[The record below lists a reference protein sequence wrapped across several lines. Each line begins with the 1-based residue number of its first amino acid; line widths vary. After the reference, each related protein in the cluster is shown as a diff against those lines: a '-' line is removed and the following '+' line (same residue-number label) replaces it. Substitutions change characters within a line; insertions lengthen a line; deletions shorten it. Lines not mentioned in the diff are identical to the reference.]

1 MNNLAKTQQLV
12 IDSREIAEMTGV
24 NHWEILR
31 KLEGSTDRK
40 GYIEI
45 LNDNQMVVDEYFIR
59 SEYEDE
65 KGEKRPCYLFTKMG
79 CEFIANKF
87 NGGKGILFTAKYVK
101 KFNEMEKQSPLIQ
114 QLSPQLQLL
123 INMEMEQKRLRQ
135 QLNKVNCHALEAKAE
150 VQAIKDI
157 IVINPRAEWRK
168 ETNRV
173 LTAIGYMTKQY
184 QAPKNEVYKALEER
198 AKCDLK
204 RRLDNLQG
212 RALRQGMSNSQAND
226 LNYLDVIENDTRLKE
241 IYIAIVKEMAIKNG
255 VKVKGC
261 SEID

>member
-1 MNNLAKTQQLV
+1 MNYKSYFHYLIIEKNHIGKVIQQQ
-12 IDSREIAEMTGV
+12 RG
-24 NHWEILR
+24 
-31 KLEGSTDRK
+31 
-40 GYIEI
+40 
-45 LNDNQMVVDEYFIR
+45 
-59 SEYEDE
+59 
-65 KGEKRPCYLFTKMG
+65 
-79 CEFIANKF
+79 
-87 NGGKGILFTAKYVK
+87 
-101 KFNEMEKQSPLIQ
+101 LIQ

-123 INMEMEQKRLRQ
+123 INIEMEQKYLKAAVQ
-135 QLNKVNCHALEAKAE
+135 ETKAE
-150 VQAIKDI
+150 VQAIKDV

-184 QAPKNEVYKALEER
+184 QVPKNEVYKALEER

-204 RRLDNLQG
+204 RRLDNLKG
-212 RALRQGMSNSQAND
+212 RALRQGMAISQAND

-241 IYIAIVKEMAIKNG
+241 IYIAIVKEIAIKNG